1 MPHLVTLSPC
11 HLVKEVLSMLTLFR
25 SRLFLAV
32 VSGHFVIDVLN
43 SIVPVL
49 LAVLA
54 TSLSLTNAQIG
65 LALTLFTFGGS
76 LSQPVFGWLA
86 DRFRGRPTLL
96 AGVGAAWMALWF
108 LGITVAQTWWQML
121 ACLLLGVLGSGLF

>member
-1 MPHLVTLSPC
+1 MLPL
-11 HLVKEVLSMLTLFR
+11 LTLFR
-25 SRLFLAV
+25 NRLFLAV
-32 VSGHFVIDVLN
+32 ASGHFVIDVLN

-54 TSLSLTNAQIG
+54 TSLSLTNGQIG

-76 LSQPVFGWLA
+76 LLQPLFGWLA
-86 DRFRGRPTLL
+86 DRFRRRPTLL
-96 AGVGAAWMALWF
+96 AGVGVAWMALWF

-121 ACLLLGVLGSGLF
+121 ACLLIGVQHTVLVHDT